1 MTTRLLPIT
10 LPILPTLPRS
20 ALQALRCCAG
30 QHGIAQTSQGFVQ
43 LYKSLCTNPCDVSCI
58 AFTLIGYHLMS
69 LRLSRVLSIFP
80 TASLRIPMYQR
91 LVRVVLC
98 PERQQPQVS
107 ASATL
112 EYHKQPEQVCLALPA
127 TRGQAACCEPLPQ
140 ISSAGFRPS
149 RAVAAHRT
157 PPARR
162 GCSACAASP
171 SAAPLGTGG
180 T

>member
-1 MTTRLLPIT
+1 MLCWSAWHCTKSCDIT
-10 LPILPTLPRS
+10 
-20 ALQALRCCAG
+20 
-30 QHGIAQTSQGFVQ
+30 
-43 LYKSLCTNPCDVSCI
+43 CI
-58 AFTLIGYHLMS
+58 ASTLIGSHLMS
-69 LRLSRVLSIFP
+69 LRLSRVSSIFP

-112 EYHKQPEQVCLALPA
+112 EYHNQPEKVCLALPA
-127 TRGQAACCEPLPQ
+127 IWRQAVCCEPLPQ
-140 ISSAGFRPS
+140 KLSAGFRPS
-149 RAVAAHRT
+149 RGVAAHRT

-171 SAAPLGTGG
+171 SAAPPGTGG